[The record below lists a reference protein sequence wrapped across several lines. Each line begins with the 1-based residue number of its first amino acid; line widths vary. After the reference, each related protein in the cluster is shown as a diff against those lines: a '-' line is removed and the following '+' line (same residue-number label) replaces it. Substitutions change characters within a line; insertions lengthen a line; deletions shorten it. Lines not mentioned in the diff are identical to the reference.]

1 MDVETVSRDFVFSRE
16 NDKVT
21 SFDMRTLIDS
31 HSQGFLD
38 DKLDFPDE
46 KLAILY
52 ERYINNYINDERV
65 YDVFSTCFVNRGMWK
80 CARSA
85 ILSRLYF
92 LEKDS
97 EDYKS
102 ALKVLN
108 SVEEKLVSEIIS
120 LPSSMVERLFLRE
133 HGYNFKSWTSKM
145 CYTQVLAPHTYGTLN
160 QKNTFVSISCTTLK
174 PGVLLFKTTPV
185 AVAPWSIKPTAQ
197 TDSNFSTSK
206 VYCCFHCLSLVNKP
220 SDYAREDERL
230 VACPK
235 HPRECNYF
243 FCSKDCFLK
252 NGAVHSMECEHLIKL
267 QKFSEYYLNP
277 AIVLLV
283 SRVLIKC
290 GLNMKST
297 SRVCELD
304 TDPGVTTELLDSLL
318 NYYVDYSFLRL
329 HHPRVLDEV
338 NRFASFLLDNLGF
351 DFCLHLTTREL
362 AQITTVI
369 WITSMPFTSY
379 LNYSTESEDVIG
391 GTLFTFK
398 ILQFKQS
405 HTPNCVAH
413 FDDGKLTV
421 RSIYEIAPGTEL
433 TINTFLDKYLPP
445 FIQASK
451 FWSVGSLFS
460 AQPNEKLNLNSMFND
475 LTSIRC
481 RKCINSYCYTKNY
494 VNSPDWGME
503 IPDTNFGISGTG
515 NSGTAQR
522 GSEYV
527 NYTWQCDQCSSP
539 DTEELDLLQ
548 NKAEHLFYKA
558 QKLYLEGEFLQSRNR
573 LLEFVTKWAGVLHPA
588 HYLMYNSYLMLSGML
603 MNKPGGNIYESLV
616 YLRKA
621 LLQADRLLPIV
632 CHEKAYLYDRFADY
646 VLKVKG
652 CTRLKST
659 EYNQMK
665 QLIMSS
671 LYNCVW
677 NWTIISG
684 TDSYQAKS
692 AMQKCRS
699 MAFSLNIHT
708 FPLSKE
714 FVINVP
720 NKYSVLFRAAT
731 GSKVIPKSF
740 SSKLADDLN
749 NYYKSE
755 QLSEIYSVDDVA
767 SMAFCAAQS
776 GEYDTI
782 VLDILTTIQ
791 AYGINQLGTGLS
803 VVGIIASN
811 FNLDFLSAMLNS
823 IHDRIKQHLDFIRKS
838 GEAKGEEL
846 EYGIG
851 GGGTK
856 NGRSKSTECNQEAAK
871 AGLYVVNLVY
881 SVFGANELGID
892 PLIALISSPYPTMEN
907 KESEL
912 SLYVNTERAM
922 VYLLLTYG
930 KKIEYLLKD
939 YRGWISQDTVSA
951 DFYTFLCSGTDFQRI
966 LVNRSTNSMLGSQT
980 PLHYAS
986 SKGKSEVVEI
996 LLKHGAPVNS
1006 LTHEG
1011 ATPLHL
1017 ASLNG
1022 HLEVVKLLVD
1032 SHASL
1037 QISLKTGETP
1047 LHLAIYGLHVDVV
1060 AFLIDLYRDQNL
1072 HNMKGPSI
1080 WHALVCGIF
1089 RDDNQRVPRD
1099 LKEPSQPFEKVIDR
1113 LSLAVEISKLF
1124 VQKAE
1129 TEKWLTTY
1137 VWANHLPSQLL
1148 QQLWDR
1154 AFESKSL
1161 FYFPKRAPTV
1171 YVVSNPKG
1179 VMESPMK
1186 TMQTPGY
1193 NGKVGLYGSLKESKY
1208 NVNNY
1213 NELNQKNDVVFS
1225 AARTF
1230 HFLVEIMKKVEE
1242 ECANIDV

>member
-1 MDVETVSRDFVFSRE
+1 MDLETVARDFVFSLE
-16 NDKVT
+16 NDIV
-21 SFDMRTLIDS
+21 SPFDVHTLVES
-31 HSQGFLD
+31 HSRGLFDDNLYFPD
-38 DKLDFPDE
+38 DKLE
-46 KLAILY
+46 LLY
-52 ERYINNYINDERV
+52 EQYVNNYTNDERV
-65 YDVFSTCFVNRGMWK
+65 YDVFSTCFFNRDMWRS
-80 CARSA
+80 ARSA
-85 ILSRLYF
+85 LLSRLYF

-97 EDYKS
+97 EEYKS
-102 ALKVLN
+102 ALKTLN
-108 SVEEKLVSEIIS
+108 SVEEKIVSDLIS
-120 LPSSMVERLFLRE
+120 LPSSMIERLFLRE
-133 HGYNFKSWTSKM
+133 HDYNFNSWISKM
-145 CYTQVLAPHTYGTLN
+145 YYTQVLAPHTYGTLN
-160 QKNTFVSISCTTLK
+160 HNNSFISISSTTLK
-174 PGVLLFKTTPV
+174 SGVLLFKTKPV
-185 AVAPWSIKPTAQ
+185 AVAPWSIKPNVQ
-197 TDSNFSTSK
+197 TDSNLSK
-206 VYCCFHCLSLVNKP
+206 SNVYCCFHCLSLVNKP
-220 SDYAREDERL
+220 SDYAREDNRL

-243 FCSKDCFLK
+243 FCSKECFLK

-290 GLNMKST
+290 GLNMDST

-304 TDPGVTTELLDSLL
+304 ADPGATTELLESLL
-318 NYYVDYSFLRL
+318 NYYVDFSFLRL
-329 HHPRVLDEV
+329 HHPRVLEEI
-338 NRFASFLLDNLGF
+338 NRFASFLLDTLGF

-362 AQITTVI
+362 AHITTVI

-379 LNYSTESEDVIG
+379 LNYSTDSEDVVG
-391 GTLFTFK
+391 GALFTFK

-413 FDDGKLTV
+413 FDEGMLTV
-421 RSIYEIAPGTEL
+421 RSIYEIAPGNEL

-445 FIQASK
+445 FIQAKK

-460 AQPNEKLNLNSMFND
+460 AQPNQKTKFNSLFNN

-481 RKCINSYCYTKNY
+481 RKCINSYCYTNNY
-494 VNSPDWGME
+494 LSSSDRGME
-503 IPDTNFGISGTG
+503 ILDTNISISGKG
-515 NSGTAQR
+515 NRVAGQTA
-522 GSEYV
+522 SEYV
-527 NYTWQCDQCSSP
+527 KYQWQCDQCSST
-539 DTEELDLLQ
+539 DADELDLLE

-558 QKLYLEGEFLQSRNR
+558 QKLYFEGEFLQSKNR
-573 LLEFVTKWAGVLHPA
+573 LLEFVTKWAGVLHPG
-588 HYLMYNSYLMLSGML
+588 HYVMYNSYLMLSGML

-621 LLQADRLLPIV
+621 LVQAEGLLPIV

-646 VLKVKG
+646 ALKVKG

-684 TDSYQAKS
+684 TDSYQAKT

-699 MAFSLNIHT
+699 VAFSLNIHT
-708 FPLSKE
+708 FPLSKD

-720 NKYSVLFRAAT
+720 NKYSVLFSVAT
-731 GSKVIPKSF
+731 GAK
-740 SSKLADDLN
+740 
-749 NYYKSE
+749 
-755 QLSEIYSVDDVA
+755 LSEIYSVDDVA

-776 GEYDTI
+776 GEYDTT
-782 VLDILTTIQ
+782 VLDILATIQ
-791 AYGINQLGTGLS
+791 GYGIHQLGTGLS

-811 FNLDFLSAMLNS
+811 FNFDFLIAMLNS
-823 IHDRIKQHLDFIRKS
+823 IQDQIKKHLEVIAKS
-838 GEAKGEEL
+838 EVSNAE
-846 EYGIG
+846 
-851 GGGTK
+851 
-856 NGRSKSTECNQEAAK
+856 
-871 AGLYVVNLVY
+871 LYVVNLVY

-907 KESEL
+907 KESEV
-912 SLYVNTERAM
+912 SLYANRERAM
-922 VYLLLTYG
+922 VNLLLTYG
-930 KKIEYLLKD
+930 KKIRYVKKE
-939 YRGWISQDTVSA
+939 YRGSISQDTVSA
-951 DFYTFLCSGTDFQRI
+951 DFYSFMYSDDDFQRI
-966 LVNRSTNSMLGSQT
+966 LVNRSTNRMLGSQT

-986 SKGKSEVVEI
+986 SMGKSQVVDV
-996 LLKHGAPVNS
+996 LLEHGAPVNS

-1011 ATPLHL
+1011 ATALHL
-1017 ASLNG
+1017 AALNG
-1022 HLEVVKLLVD
+1022 HLEVVKLLVNN
-1032 SHASL
+1032 HASL
-1037 QISLKTGETP
+1037 RVSLRTGETP

-1072 HNMKGPSI
+1072 QDTKGPSI

-1089 RDDNQRVPRD
+1089 RDDDQTVPRD
-1099 LKEPSQPFEKVIDR
+1099 LKETSQPFEKVIDR
-1113 LSLAVEISKLF
+1113 LSLAVEMSKLL
-1124 VQKAE
+1124 VQKTE
-1129 TEKWLTTY
+1129 TEKWLSMY

-1154 AFESKSL
+1154 VFESNSL
-1161 FYFPKRAPTV
+1161 FYFPKRPPTV

-1186 TMQTPGY
+1186 TLHTPDSKGTI
-1193 NGKVGLYGSLKESKY
+1193 GLYGSLKESKY

-1230 HFLVEIMKKVEE
+1230 HFLVEIMKKMEE
-1242 ECANIDV
+1242 QCANVNV

>member
-1 MDVETVSRDFVFSRE
+1 MDVETVCRDFVFSLK
-16 NDKVT
+16 NDNTVP
-21 SFDMRTLIDS
+21 FDMYTLIDA
-31 HSQGFLD
+31 HTRGLLE
-38 DKLDFPDE
+38 DKLDFPDD
-46 KLAILY
+46 KLDILY
-52 ERYINNYINDERV
+52 EEYASNYTNDERV
-65 YDVFSTCFVNRGMWK
+65 YDVFASCFVNRGMWRR
-80 CARSA
+80 ARSA
-85 ILSRLYF
+85 LLSRLYF

-97 EDYKS
+97 EEYKS
-102 ALKVLN
+102 ATKKLN
-108 SVEEKLVSEIIS
+108 LVEENVVSELIP

-133 HGYNFKSWTSKM
+133 HEYNFKSWRSKM
-145 CYTQVLAPHTYGTLN
+145 YHTQVLAPHTYGTLN
-160 QKNTFVSISCTTLK
+160 QKNTFVSISSTTLK
-174 PGVLLFKTTPV
+174 SGVLLFKTTPV
-185 AVAPWSIKPTAQ
+185 AVAPWAIKPTGQ
-197 TDSNFSTSK
+197 TDANMCK
-206 VYCCFHCLSLVNKP
+206 GRVYCCFHCLALVNKP
-220 SDYAREDERL
+220 CDNTREDRRL

-243 FCSKDCFLK
+243 FCSKECFLK

-290 GLNMKST
+290 RLNMDST

-304 TDPGVTTELLDSLL
+304 EERGATTELLDSLL

-338 NRFASFLLDNLGF
+338 NRFASFLLDTLGF

-362 AQITTVI
+362 AHITTVV
-369 WITSMPFTSY
+369 WITSVPFTSY
-379 LNYSTESEDVIG
+379 LNYSTESEDVTG

-405 HTPNCVAH
+405 HAPNCVAH
-413 FDDGKLTV
+413 FDEGKLTV

-433 TINTFLDKYLPP
+433 TISTFLDKYLPP
-445 FIQASK
+445 FIQTRR

-460 AQPNEKLNLNSMFND
+460 AQQNEKLSTNAKFND

-481 RKCINSYCYTKNY
+481 RKCINSYCYTKGY
-494 VNSPDWGME
+494 
-503 IPDTNFGISGTG
+503 
-515 NSGTAQR
+515 TA
-522 GSEYV
+522 SEYV
-527 NYTWQCDQCSSP
+527 NYQWECDQCSYP
-539 DTEELDLLQ
+539 DADELDLLQ
-548 NKAEHLFYKA
+548 NKAEHLFSKA
-558 QKLYLEGEFLQSRNR
+558 QKLYFEGEFLQSKNR
-573 LLEFVTKWAGVLHPA
+573 LLEFVSNWAGVLHPA
-588 HYLMYNSYLMLSGML
+588 HYLMYNAYLMLAGML
-603 MNKPGGNIYESLV
+603 MNKPGGNIHESLV

-621 LLQADRLLPIV
+621 LIQAERMLPIV
-632 CHEKAYLYDRFADY
+632 CHEKAYLYDRLADY
-646 VLKVKG
+646 VLRVKG
-652 CTRLKST
+652 CTRLKSA
-659 EYNQMK
+659 EYNQTK

-677 NWTIISG
+677 NWTVISG

-699 MAFSLNIHT
+699 VAFSLNIHT

-720 NKYSVLFRAAT
+720 SKYSVLFRAAT
-731 GSKVIPKSF
+731 GSK
-740 SSKLADDLN
+740 
-749 NYYKSE
+749 
-755 QLSEIYSVDDVA
+755 LSETYSVDDVA

-776 GEYDTI
+776 GEYDAI

-791 AYGINQLGTGLS
+791 AYGIHQLGTGLS

-823 IHDRIKQHLDFIRKS
+823 IHDRTKQHLDFI
-838 GEAKGEEL
+838 
-846 EYGIG
+846 
-851 GGGTK
+851 
-856 NGRSKSTECNQEAAK
+856 SKSVR
-871 AGLYVVNLVY
+871 AGSYVVNLAY

-907 KESEL
+907 KESEIAM
-912 SLYVNTERAM
+912 YANTERAM
-922 VYLLLTYG
+922 VNLLLTYG
-930 KKIEYLLKD
+930 KKIRNLLKD
-939 YRGWISQDTVSA
+939 YRDLISQRAAPA
-951 DFYTFLCSGTDFQRI
+951 DFYAFLSSDTDFQRI
-966 LVNRSTNSMLGSQT
+966 LINRTTNQMLGSQT

-986 SKGKSEVVEI
+986 SKGKTEVVEV

-1011 ATPLHL
+1011 ATALHL
-1017 ASLNG
+1017 AALNG
-1022 HLEVVKLLVD
+1022 HLEVVKLLVN
-1032 SHASL
+1032 SRASL
-1037 QISLKTGETP
+1037 QLSLKTGETP

-1060 AFLIDLYRDQNL
+1060 AFLVDLYRDQNL
-1072 HNMKGPSI
+1072 QSMKGPSL

-1089 RDDNQRVPRD
+1089 REDDQRAPKD
-1099 LKEPSQPFEKVIDR
+1099 LKEPPQPFENVIGR
-1113 LSLAVEISKLF
+1113 LSLAVEMAKLL

-1129 TEKWLTTY
+1129 TEKWLSTY

-1154 AFESKSL
+1154 AFESSSL

-1171 YVVSNPKG
+1171 YVVSNPRG

-1186 TMQTPGY
+1186 TLQTPDS
-1193 NGKVGLYGSLKESKY
+1193 NGKAGLYGSLKASKY

-1213 NELNQKNDVVFS
+1213 NELNQKNDAVFS

-1230 HFLVEIMKKVEE
+1230 HFLVEIIKKMEE
-1242 ECANIDV
+1242 QCANLNQ